1 MKREGKEDQIRMKEQ
16 KIQTIMIFDNSTAT
30 WYAATKKNGD
40 VILMDISN
48 FIMQVAAKYI
58 SINTENIRFLSTSD
72 LFGDQMIAYDNLMD
86 IENDMKVED
95 FDLLYESLE
104 PINKDEIPELDGDD
118 SCLVFYE

>member
-1 MKREGKEDQIRMKEQ
+1 MKEQ
-16 KIQTIMIFDNSTAT
+16 KIQTILIFDNSTAT

-58 SINTENIRFLSTSD
+58 SISTEKIRFLSTSE
-72 LFGDQMIAYDNLMD
+72 LFGDQMVAYDNLMD

-95 FDLLYESLE
+95 FNLLYESLE
-104 PINKDEIPELDGDD
+104 AINKDEISELDGNN
-118 SCLVFYE
+118 SCLIFYE